1 MPYFFIYLFLII
13 ISAIFN
19 AGVRNRGLAGDYG
32 MAGSQINDIFSWG
45 ASKIQRRNHRIEA
58 LKKAENYL
66 KPYENIF
73 GSLTLSNK
81 FCSLNI
87 NKTTDTIICIS
98 KEYDAFGKCMMLT
111 AKNFSPIDVDE
122 YFDMMCGVFGYNTKY
137 NDVYNSLRA
146 HAYISESVYSSRPVE
161 DKLSPARN
169 LQHPQSVVA
178 RKYTETK
185 NTPDSGESSSNVI
198 PFDSKRKAEKDI
210 ELNKEVRDFIDLTDG
225 LTDVNNAS
233 EAELTALPGISVI
246 VAKKIIQFRESHRP
260 FRSVDDFIETMKIK
274 PHFAKQLKNLVCANK
289 VNMKKVKKAKAE
301 RIIDL

>member
-1 MPYFFIYLFLII
+1 MPNFFIYVFLII
-13 ISAIFN
+13 ISAIFD
-19 AGVRNRGLAGDYG
+19 AGVRNQGLAGSYG
-32 MAGSQINDIFSWG
+32 TRRSQITDIFSWG
-45 ASKIQRRNHRIEA
+45 AAKIQRRNRRIEA

-111 AKNFSPIDVDE
+111 AKSFSPMDVDE
-122 YFDMMCGVFGYNTKY
+122 YFDMMCSIFGYNTRY
-137 NDVYNSLRA
+137 SDIYNSLRA
-146 HAYISESVYSSRPVE
+146 NALINESVYSSRPVE

-169 LQHPQSVVA
+169 LQQPQSVIA
-178 RKYTETK
+178 RKYTETNK
-185 NTPDSGESSSNVI
+185 NEITPKVINLGTQKES
-198 PFDSKRKAEKDI
+198 EKDI
-210 ELNKEVRDFIDLTDG
+210 TLKKEVRDFIDLTDG

-233 EAELTALPGISVI
+233 EAELTALPGISI
-246 VAKKIIQFRESHRP
+246 IIAKKIIQFRDSKRP
-260 FRSVDDFIETMKIK
+260 FKSVDDFIETMKIK